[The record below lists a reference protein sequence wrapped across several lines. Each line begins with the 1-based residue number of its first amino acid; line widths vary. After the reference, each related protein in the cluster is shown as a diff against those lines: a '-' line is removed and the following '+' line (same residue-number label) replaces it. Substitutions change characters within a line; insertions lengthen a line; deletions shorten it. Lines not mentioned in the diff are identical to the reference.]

1 MSIKLL
7 DKNYN
12 VKPDHEAYYYYKS
25 IYGYEF
31 CKWLFKGTPCS
42 RITSVKAN
50 LRILKRRTY

>member
-31 CKWLFKGTPCS
+31 CKRLFKGQYCS
-42 RITSVKAN
+42 RMTDIKAV
-50 LRILKRRTY
+50 LHVLKKID

>member
-31 CKWLFKGTPCS
+31 CKWLFKSQHCS
-42 RITSVKAN
+42 RMTDIKAV
-50 LRILKRRTY
+50 LHVLKKID